1 MRSNATRLSRAY
13 VLLTLPILV
22 LSAGGC
28 ATPPSVAPLLRVTE
42 RALLDETARLEDDA
56 QRDTIY
62 TQQTL
67 RTLEDAYNRDLDQAE
82 ALTPDWVRD
91 ATSVYVAAR
100 ETIVIHQQALTR
112 GRLDRADNLKAA
124 AAATRQAI
132 ALIEQQDKLLGGS
145 LDENLRRL
153 ITATDQAQQET
164 SR

>member
-1 MRSNATRLSRAY
+1 
-13 VLLTLPILV
+13 